1 MLTGDIIKPSD
12 QRVKTNI
19 QPVSTA
25 SQLANIEALQI
36 YDYELIHGK
45 GVGRKNDYERG
56 SMSNREK
63 GIKSI
68 NNIY

>member
-19 QPVSTA
+19 QPVNTA

-36 YDYELIHGK
+36 YDYELVHGK
-45 GVGRKNDYERG
+45 AAGATNDLERG
-56 SMSNREK
+56 SMFK
-63 GIKSI
+63 
-68 NNIY
+68 